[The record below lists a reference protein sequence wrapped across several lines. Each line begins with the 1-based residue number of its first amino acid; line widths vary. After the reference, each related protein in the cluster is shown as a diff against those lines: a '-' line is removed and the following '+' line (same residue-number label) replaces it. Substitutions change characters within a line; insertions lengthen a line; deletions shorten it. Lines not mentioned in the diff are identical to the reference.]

1 MKTFTLNRTIGNGS
15 ATWGVLTTDADREW
29 SVLTLEARMPPAGGT
44 YRTRLLPPGEYCLL
58 VTEELVAYRGETI
71 LMPWLV
77 VRRVPLFPQA
87 ALTPE
92 KKIMSGRII
101 ICCRRADEFTPDATD
116 EAVIAVARIAKRM
129 MQEGEEEARL
139 VIVENRD
146 EMQISTYSMHDKA
159 VDDAYEKEMAEKKR
173 RAEFLNML

>member
-1 MKTFTLNRTIGNGS
+1 
-15 ATWGVLTTDADREW
+15 
-29 SVLTLEARMPPAGGT
+29 
-44 YRTRLLPPGEYCLL
+44 
-58 VTEELVAYRGETI
+58 
-71 LMPWLV
+71 
-77 VRRVPLFPQA
+77 
-87 ALTPE
+87 
-92 KKIMSGRII
+92 
-101 ICCRRADEFTPDATD
+101 TD